1 MLMRPGLT
9 SFGRVLIAALLAM
22 SGLVLATAAPAFA
35 CRCQVAD
42 IDRQTTR
49 ADAVFVA
56 TVDGVTE
63 VGRKFEYAVTATHS
77 YKGTV
82 DRETTIRS
90 YQAAAACGLGEL
102 KVGTDYVFLV
112 TGDAPPYAATTCG
125 GSGPANAGRITEV
138 ESVLGAG
145 EDITPPAPPAPT
157 MTKVEEAA
165 PAPVSRLAAPGGAL
179 VLVGFL
185 GLLVVGRLARR

>member
-1 MLMRPGLT
+1 MLSRVVLNR
-9 SFGRVLIAALLAM
+9 FARVLVAALLAM

-35 CRCQVAD
+35 CKCQVAD
-42 IDRQTTR
+42 VERQTSR

-56 TVDGVTE
+56 RVETVTD
-63 VGRKFEYAVTATHS
+63 VGRRFEYAVTATHG

-90 YQAAAACGLGEL
+90 NRTASACGLGEL
-102 KVGTDYVFLV
+102 RTGTDYVFLV
-112 TGDAPPYAATTCG
+112 TGDAPPYAASSCG
-125 GSGPANAGRITEV
+125 GSGRAGAGRIAEV
-138 ESVLGAG
+138 EGVLGAG
-145 EDITPPAPPAPT
+145 EDIAPPAPPAPT

-165 PAPVSRLAAPGGAL
+165 PASVARLAAPGGAL
-179 VLVGFL
+179 VLVGLL

>member
-1 MLMRPGLT
+1 MLKRVVG
-9 SFGRVLIAALLAM
+9 VLIAALMAMPGLA
-22 SGLVLATAAPAFA
+22 LASAAAAPA
-35 CRCQVAD
+35 CKCQAAD
-42 IDRQTTR
+42 IDRQTER
-49 ADAVFVA
+49 ADVVFVA

-77 YKGTV
+77 YKGNP

-90 YQAAAACGLGEL
+90 NQAAEACGLGEL
-102 KVGTDYVFLV
+102 EVGTDYLFLV
-112 TGDAPPYAATTCG
+112 TGDAPPYAATSCG
-125 GSGPANAGRITEV
+125 GSGPAKAGRIAEV
-138 ESVLGAG
+138 ESALGAG
-145 EDITPPAPPAPT
+145 EDIAAPAPPAPT
-157 MTKVEEAA
+157 MTKVEATA